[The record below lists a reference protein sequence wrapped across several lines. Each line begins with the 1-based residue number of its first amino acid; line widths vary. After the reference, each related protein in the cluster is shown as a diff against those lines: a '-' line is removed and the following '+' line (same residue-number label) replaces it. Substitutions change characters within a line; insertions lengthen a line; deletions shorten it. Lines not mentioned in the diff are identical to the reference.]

1 MADKLIIVKIGTKTL
16 VDEKGQIKDATI
28 TNVLEVVKERM
39 EIGEKIII
47 VTSGAVAAGRA
58 VLGKKDAD
66 RSVAAG
72 IGQTHL
78 LSHYLNC
85 ARPLG
90 LHISEMLISRPHL
103 VRRNQFLQLQE
114 KINKVFSYEK
124 VVPVVNEN
132 DFLVAGSD
140 WSFGDNDS
148 LAAALAISFKAEK
161 LIILSHV
168 DGLYTADPTKDK
180 TAELIDVVDNVN
192 AELMKCCS
200 TESSDVGCGGMISKL
215 RTARICTAVGIEVQ
229 IINGA
234 EKTQIERAFQGERV
248 GTTILPR
255 GAKDSI
261 KNRERWIL
269 SAKSSTASIEVD
281 DGAVD
286 ALRRG
291 KSLLAVGVKKIFG
304 DFENGEIV
312 EIVNHKQEGIAF
324 GLVDINSKELKQ
336 KPFAKQSG
344 AQVMHADNIVV
355 FG

>member
-1 MADKLIIVKIGTKTL
+1 MDDKLIIVKIGTKTL
-16 VDEKGQIKDATI
+16 VDENGQIKDTI
-28 TNVLEVVKERM
+28 ISNVLETIKERM
-39 EIGEKIII
+39 ISGEKIII

-103 VRRNQFLQLQE
+103 IRRNQFLQLQE

-124 VVPVVNEN
+124 IVPVVNEN

-148 LAAALAISFKAEK
+148 LAAALAISFNAEK

-168 DGLYTADPTKDK
+168 DGLYTADPTKEK
-180 TAELIDVVDNVN
+180 TAKLINIVDNVN
-192 AELMKCCS
+192 AELMKHCS
-200 TESSDVGCGGMISKL
+200 TDSSDVGRGGMISKL

-234 EKTQIERAFQGERV
+234 ERVQLERAFKGEVV
-248 GTTILPR
+248 GTKVLPR
-255 GAKDSI
+255 GVKGSI

-281 DGAVD
+281 GGAVD

-291 KSLLAVGVKKIFG
+291 KSLLAVGIKKIFG

-312 EIVNHKQEGIAF
+312 EIVNHEQEGIAF
-324 GLVDINSKELKQ
+324 GLVDFNSKELKQ
-336 KPFAKQSG
+336 KSFAEQSG
-344 AQVMHADNIVV
+344 VQVMHANNIVV